1 MRIVVVQEWEEW
13 GPQIE
18 RLHKEFEYLKIRM
31 HNDTMEAANDARVC
45 VRTTA
50 VISFLRVS
58 RGALH
63 EWYIT
68 AWHNFC

>member
-1 MRIVVVQEWEEW
+1 MRIVFMQEWEEW

-45 VRTTA
+45 VHTT
-50 VISFLRVS
+50 IIMFL
-58 RGALH
+58 
-63 EWYIT
+63 YIE
-68 AWHNFC
+68 